1 MGKEDLS
8 FSESS
13 ISSNK
18 SESQP
23 LNNLSLKENSIN
35 VEDSSVPLFGNE
47 LNLGGESKEVISEI
61 YSESKK
67 NVRAKEIEVKSAQ
80 KLEESQKTLTPF
92 SENFNSALSVFKK
105 WQKEKEKIS
114 KEPQARSTNSR
125 GRRDV
130 EPQISEKLNLE
141 QRKALFN
148 FYKEFC
154 VIKSKQSEYSEDL
167 QKTEKGEDIVGGK
180 ERVFISKDEVVWAL
194 NQIGW
199 NANEK
204 VTFGKWLK
212 LENLQ
217 NGEKDPFSILLEAEY
232 LKKIREKLKTWGEK
246 IEVFKKSQ
254 RSSQLSSWGGR
265 NYQRYFEPN
274 LSILTGVGDSL
285 EEEMTLEIAKRLI
298 EQMPLSEISK
308 FT

>member
-1 MGKEDLS
+1 M
-8 FSESS
+8 
-13 ISSNK
+13 
-18 SESQP
+18 
-23 LNNLSLKENSIN
+23 
-35 VEDSSVPLFGNE
+35 
-47 LNLGGESKEVISEI
+47 
-61 YSESKK
+61 
-67 NVRAKEIEVKSAQ
+67 
-80 KLEESQKTLTPF
+80 
-92 SENFNSALSVFKK
+92 SVFKK